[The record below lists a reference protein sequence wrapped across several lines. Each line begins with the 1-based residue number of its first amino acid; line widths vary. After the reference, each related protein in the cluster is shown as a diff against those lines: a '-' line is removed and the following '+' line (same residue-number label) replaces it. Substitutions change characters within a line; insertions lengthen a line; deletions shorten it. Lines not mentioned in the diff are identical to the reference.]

1 MPVCAQES
9 LGVFLDGDAFVLVN
23 GRPLS
28 SLPPSHVI
36 HPHDHVVV
44 HYRLLGGK
52 GGFGALLRGL
62 GRDPSKLVDNY
73 DACRDISGRRL
84 RHVTAET
91 KLKDWKRRE
100 AEREEAKR

>member
-1 MPVCAQES
+1 M
-9 LGVFLDGDAFVLVN
+9 N

-28 SLPPSHVI
+28 SLPADYRI
-36 HPHDHVVV
+36 HSQDHVVV
-44 HYRLLGGK
+44 HGRLLGGK

-84 RHVTAET
+84 RHVAAEG
-91 KLKDWKRRE
+91 KLRDWKNRE
-100 AEREEAKR
+100 TEREEAKR